1 MHFPFSFLQVES
13 TVVHFVPREDV
24 VMRDFD
30 LIEAGGRV
38 LFSTRRKQ
46 LKTILK
52 YDLVEI
58 MRMSVVSCVM

>member
-1 MHFPFSFLQVES
+1 M
-13 TVVHFVPREDV
+13 VHFVPREDV